1 MSPIS
6 VIRRFLSNK
15 VLKNTILTQ
24 NDIRPDACV
33 WGYILKKKQIEGKDD
48 ILQPAIH
55 NSALG
60 FSLEADHTVKKV
72 QELIKWLKHL

>member
-6 VIRRFLSNK
+6 VIRRFLSNG
-15 VLKNTILTQ
+15 VLKNTILTK

-33 WGYILKKKQIEGKDD
+33 WGFILTKEKQIEGKDG
-48 ILQPAIH
+48 IQQPAIH

-60 FSLEADHTVKKV
+60 FSLEADH
-72 QELIKWLKHL
+72 

>member
-1 MSPIS
+1 
-6 VIRRFLSNK
+6 

-33 WGYILKKKQIEGKDD
+33 WGYILKEKQIEGKDG
-48 ILQPAIH
+48 IQQPAIH

-60 FSLEADHTVKKV
+60 FSLEADY
-72 QELIKWLKHL
+72 